1 MGAQKVL
8 IIGGTGRISWWCV
21 DAAVRKGFEVHV
33 LNRGETGIR
42 PVPAGVR
49 VLKGNAR
56 DRASVAAAVEGLG
69 FDCVANFVAYDAADV
84 QADLDLF
91 RGRIGQ
97 YVFISSAS
105 AYQTPP
111 ARLPV
116 IESTPLQNPIWAYS
130 QNKIAAEDVLVHA
143 YRGEGYPVTIVR
155 PSHTYDQASV
165 PMIGQW
171 TSVERMR
178 RGRPVIVHG
187 DGSSLW
193 TLTHG
198 RDFAKGFAG
207 LLCNPRAYGESFHI
221 TSDEAPCWNDI
232 VRTIARAA
240 GVERPD
246 IVHVPSDA
254 IAAADKAWGD
264 ALLGDMAHSLVF
276 DNSKLRRLVP
286 DFVCTTSFAEG
297 AREIVAWFDANPAW
311 KVSDPAK
318 DAAMDW
324 LAEAWRPRSRP
335 AEGAAAAG

>member
-1 MGAQKVL
+1 MSAQKVL
-8 IIGGTGRISWWCV
+8 FIGGTGRISWWCV
-21 DAAVRKGFEVHV
+21 DAAVRKGFDVHV

-42 PVPAGVR
+42 PLPPEVR
-49 VLKGNAR
+49 VLKGNVR
-56 DRASVAAAVEGLG
+56 DRASVTAAVEGLA
-69 FDCVANFVAYDAADV
+69 FDCVVDFVAYDAEDV

-91 RGRIGQ
+91 RGRTGQ

-111 ARLPV
+111 ARIPV
-116 IESTPLQNPIWAYS
+116 IESTPLQNPVWAYS
-130 QNKIAAEDVLVHA
+130 QNKIAAEDRLVQA
-143 YRGEGYPVTIVR
+143 YRAEGYPITIVR
-155 PSHTYDQASV
+155 PSHTYDHASV

-171 TSVERMR
+171 TAVARMR
-178 RGRPVIVHG
+178 AGKPVIVHG

-198 RDFAKGFAG
+198 RDFAKGFVG

-221 TSDEAPCWNDI
+221 TSDEAPPWNAI
-232 VRTIARAA
+232 VRTVADAA
-240 GVERPD
+240 GVRDLD

-254 IAAADKAWGD
+254 IAAVDRAWGD

-276 DNSKLRRLVP
+276 DNGKLRRLVP
-286 DFVCTTSFAEG
+286 DFVCTTTFAEG

-311 KVSDPAK
+311 KVSDPDK

-324 LAEAWRPRSRP
+324 LAEAWRPRAR
-335 AEGAAAAG
+335 